1 MLNDLSRPTRLL
13 IAGFGLALGLMIG
26 GPSLG
31 EGSGG
36 SWALLFLGLLVELGV
51 IGAFPVLL
59 GRAER
64 RFRVAVD
71 AGTAEIA
78 RGEVTPVP
86 AAGRVVRARA
96 DTRHG
101 WFLPV
106 RGAGPAPSSLTVLVA
121 LGDGP
126 RAGRDD
132 DRARR
137 VAALV
142 PPDLDLGHGAPVLLL
157 LHPGRR
163 DVAVLDDRVAPGAL
177 AAVDADPRW
186 TTQRLPTDRT
196 VVGGYL
202 ALVAAAA
209 VGVAVGF
216 GLAALVLTVW

>member
-13 IAGFGLALGLMIG
+13 VAGFGLALGLMIG
-26 GPSLG
+26 GPGLG
-31 EGSGG
+31 EGSGA
-36 SWALLFLGLLVELGV
+36 SWVLLFGGLLVEVVV
-51 IGAFPVLL
+51 IGAFPALL

-71 AGTAEIA
+71 AGTGEIA
-78 RGEVTPVP
+78 RGEVVPVP

-96 DTRHG
+96 DRRHG

-121 LGDGP
+121 LADG
-126 RAGRDD
+126 ADGV
-132 DRARR
+132 RARR

-142 PPDLDLGHGAPVLLL
+142 PPDLDLGHGGPALLL
-157 LHPGRR
+157 VHPVRR
-163 DVAVLDDRVAPGAL
+163 DVAVLDDRVTPDAL
-177 AAVDADPRW
+177 VAVDADPRW

-209 VGVAVGF
+209 AGVAAGF